1 MRRLLVIFLAASL
14 TLAPYTASVSAMVSS
29 SDRPPIEQPI
39 VREGEFAVELATALN
54 LTSSRDEAAAENS
67 LAAVNIAPRN
77 GWISDYPMTPDII
90 AEVRDSAARAASA
103 GSLNMSEADAGQT
116 VDKVSTALDLPIKM
130 SAERYSYDS
139 SSSSRS
145 EYESA
150 PALPPPPPEGSEY
163 GEPPEAEE
171 YYDEY
176 GPPIVTYYPPPWDYY
191 YLYDWV
197 PWPFWWGGF
206 GFGGFFILGDF
217 DMHHHHHHDGDPN
230 NRNTNTRVTNHVQNA
245 NGTVSRIN
253 AVTRA
258 AGAGTGTSSTPAG
271 TGKSTQGSRFSSAN
285 AQAGARSIMNR
296 QMGLTANTA
305 GASNASRNA
314 ASSGPSRN
322 MGSANSSAR
331 NPVAALHGMNSY
343 ASGSGAGTMSQGA
356 FSRSQSYSG
365 RTYSGYPSVRS
376 YSSGSFRSGGFSG
389 GFYGGGSR
397 GGYGGGFGG
406 GHGGGFGGGHGG
418 GGHR

>member
-1 MRRLLVIFLAASL
+1 MFLAASL
-14 TLAPYTASVSAMVSS
+14 LLAPYTASVSARVSS

-54 LTSSRDEAAAENS
+54 LTSSHDEAAAENS

-77 GWISDYPMTPDII
+77 GWISDYPMTPDIV
-90 AEVRDSAARAASA
+90 AEVRDSASRSASA
-103 GSLNMSEADAGQT
+103 GSLNMSEADAAQT
-116 VDKVSTALDLPIKM
+116 VDRVSTALDLPIKM
-130 SAERYSYDS
+130 SAERYSSES
-139 SSSSRS
+139 SSPP
-145 EYESA
+145 EYESGPA
-150 PALPPPPPEGSEY
+150 PPAPPPEGSEY
-163 GEPPEAEE
+163 GEPPGAEE
-171 YYDEY
+171 YYDNY

-217 DMHHHHHHDGDPN
+217 DRHHHHHHNGDPN
-230 NRNTNTRVTNHVQNA
+230 SRNTNTRVTNHVQNA

-258 AGAGTGTSSTPAG
+258 AGAGTGTSSTLAG
-271 TGKSTQGSRFSSAN
+271 TGMSTQGSRFSSAD

-296 QMGLTANTA
+296 RMGLTANTA
-305 GASNASRNA
+305 GASNTSGNV

-322 MGSANSSAR
+322 MGSASSSLR
-331 NPVAALHGMNSY
+331 NPVSALHGMNSY
-343 ASGSGAGTMSQGA
+343 TSGSGAGTTSQGA
-356 FSRSQSYSG
+356 FSKSQSFSG
-365 RTYSGYPSVRS
+365 RTYSGYPSTRS
-376 YSSGSFRSGGFSG
+376 YSSGGFRSGGFSG
-389 GFYGGGSR
+389 GYR
-397 GGYGGGFGG
+397 GGYSGGHGG